1 MANKRLDESFGTVG
15 YDNLFVENV
24 PEADVVTVKL
34 AASQGILARGSLI
47 SGTPGGNFSLVAA
60 ALGNKVTVTGEAE
73 SATVTET
80 AAYVLADEVDTG
92 TSDAVVGIAYRTGH
106 FNRAVLIVNSS
117 YTLTATDEEFLRGKG
132 ILLSDALDY

>member
-1 MANKRLDESFGTVG
+1 MAKRLDESLGTVG

-34 AASQGILARGSLI
+34 AASQGVLKRGTLV
-47 SGTPGGNFSLVAA
+47 SGTPGGNFSIVSA
-60 ALGNKVTVTGEAE
+60 ALADTVTVASSSGTMNY
-73 SATVTET
+73 VT
-80 AAYVLADEVDTG
+80 AYVLADDVDTG
-92 TSDAVVGIAYRTGH
+92 TSGAVVGIAYRTGH
-106 FNRAVLIVNSS
+106 FNRGALITSS

>member
-1 MANKRLDESFGTVG
+1 MANKRLDESLGTVG

-47 SGTPGGNFSLVAA
+47 SGAPGDNFSLVAA

-73 SATVTET
+73 T
-80 AAYVLADEVDTG
+80 AVYVLADDVDTG

-106 FNRAVLIVNSS
+106 FNRAALIVNSS